1 MLRKPLLA
9 SISLFFASFLN
20 KQQPIP
26 RYLKMKPTNEL
37 SRVLQ
42 AGKSTR
48 TFARNLAGAIA
59 IFGAVGM
66 TQAGVVD
73 PTQPVAGSTQLQLAE
88 QWLQW
93 ALSIDAASNPMLD
106 TTGAYAHVNNLGPVF
121 FVAGN
126 AKGGSSTRTF
136 TVPAGKPI
144 FFPIINA
151 YDIEV
156 PGAGCDLACAFG
168 QIAYVG
174 GATGLYAT
182 LDGQD
187 LLTFPSYRQTSTAFF
202 TVDLSA
208 SLSLALGFGGPPI
221 AGLFDAVVDGYW
233 VAVEGLTPGQHTLKF
248 GGTFPTGFTLDVT
261 DTVNVPEPG
270 TLGLL
275 LLAAVA
281 ASARRRPVATDAVS
295 VGT

>member
-1 MLRKPLLA
+1 
-9 SISLFFASFLN
+9 
-20 KQQPIP
+20 
-26 RYLKMKPTNEL
+26 MKPTNEP

-59 IFGAVGM
+59 LFGAVGM

-126 AKGGSSTRTF
+126 TGGSSTRTF
-136 TVPAGKPI
+136 TAPAGKPI
-144 FFPIINA
+144 FFPIVTA

-156 PGAGCDLACAFG
+156 PADNCDLQCAFG
-168 QIAYVG
+168 YIPGVG
-174 GATGLYAT
+174 NATGLYAT

-208 SLSLALGFGGPPI
+208 SLSAALGFPPQY
-221 AGLFDAVVDGYW
+221 AGILDAIVDGYW
-233 VAVEGLTPGQHTLKF
+233 VAVEGLTPGPHTLKF
-248 GGTFPTGFTLDVT
+248 GGSIPDLAPGWTPPPVDVT

>member
-1 MLRKPLLA
+1 
-9 SISLFFASFLN
+9 
-20 KQQPIP
+20 
-26 RYLKMKPTNEL
+26 MKPTSEI
-37 SRVLQ
+37 SRFPQ

-59 IFGAVGM
+59 LFGAVGM

-126 AKGGSSTRTF
+126 TGGSSTRTF

-144 FFPIINA
+144 FFPVVTA

-156 PGAGCDLACAFG
+156 PGAGCDLQCAFAW
-168 QIAYVG
+168 IPYVG
-174 GATGLYAT
+174 GATGLYAR

-202 TVDLSA
+202 TVDVPA
-208 SLSLALGFGGPPI
+208 SLSSVLFGGPPYVGI
-221 AGLFDAVVDGYW
+221 LDAIVDGYW
-233 VAVEGLTPGQHTLKF
+233 VAVEGLTPGPHTLEF
-248 GGTFPTGFTLDVT
+248 GGTFPDISFTLDVT

-275 LLAAVA
+275 LLGGVA
-281 ASARRRPVATDAVS
+281 AYARRRSSVATDAVS
-295 VGT
+295 VRT

>member
-1 MLRKPLLA
+1 
-9 SISLFFASFLN
+9 
-20 KQQPIP
+20 
-26 RYLKMKPTNEL
+26 MKPTSEI
-37 SRVLQ
+37 SRFPQ

-59 IFGAVGM
+59 LFGAVGM

-73 PTQPVAGSTQLQLAE
+73 PTQKVAGIATQLELAE
-88 QWLQW
+88 QWVQW
-93 ALSIDAASNPMLD
+93 ALSTDAASNPMLD

-126 AKGGSSTRTF
+126 TGGSSTRTF

-151 YDIEV
+151 FDLEV
-156 PGAGCDLACAFG
+156 PADNCDVQCAFG
-168 QIAYVG
+168 FIPGVG

-187 LLTFPSYRQTSTAFF
+187 LLLTFPSYRQTSTAFF
-202 TVDLSA
+202 KVNLSA
-208 SLSLALGFGGPPI
+208 SLRDALGFPSQYVGV
-221 AGLFDAVVDGYW
+221 LDAITDGYW
-233 VAVEGLTPGQHTLKF
+233 VAVEGLTPGPHTLKF
-248 GGTFPTGFTLDVT
+248 GGTFPELAPGWTPFSLDVT

-275 LLAAVA
+275 LLGGVA
-281 ASARRRPVATDAVS
+281 AYARRRSSVATDAVS
-295 VGT
+295 VRT

>member
-1 MLRKPLLA
+1 
-9 SISLFFASFLN
+9 
-20 KQQPIP
+20 
-26 RYLKMKPTNEL
+26 
-37 SRVLQ
+37 
-42 AGKSTR
+42 
-48 TFARNLAGAIA
+48 
-59 IFGAVGM
+59 
-66 TQAGVVD
+66 
-73 PTQPVAGSTQLQLAE
+73 
-88 QWLQW
+88 
-93 ALSIDAASNPMLD
+93 MLD

-126 AKGGSSTRTF
+126 TGGSSTRTF

-144 FFPIINA
+144 FFPIVTA

-156 PGAGCDLACAFG
+156 PADNCDLQCAFG
-168 QIAYVG
+168 YIPGVG
-174 GATGLYAT
+174 NATGLYAT

-208 SLSLALGFGGPPI
+208 SLSAALGFPPQY
-221 AGLFDAVVDGYW
+221 AGILDAIVDGYW
-233 VAVEGLTPGQHTLKF
+233 VAVEGLTPGPHSLKF
-248 GGTFPTGFTLDVT
+248 GGSIPDLAPGWTPPPVDVT

-281 ASARRRPVATDAVS
+281 TSARRRPVATDAVS

>member
-1 MLRKPLLA
+1 
-9 SISLFFASFLN
+9 
-20 KQQPIP
+20 
-26 RYLKMKPTNEL
+26 MKPTNEP

-59 IFGAVGM
+59 LFGAVGM

-93 ALSIDAASNPMLD
+93 ALSTDGASNPMLD

-126 AKGGSSTRTF
+126 YSPGGSSARTF

-151 YDIEV
+151 FDIEV
-156 PGAGCDLACAFG
+156 PGAGCDLQCAFAW
-168 QIAYVG
+168 IPYVG
-174 GATGLYAT
+174 GATGLYAR
-182 LDGQD
+182 LDSQD

-202 TVDLSA
+202 TVDVSA
-208 SLSLALGFGGPPI
+208 SLSAALGFGGPPYV
-221 AGLFDAVVDGYW
+221 GLLDAIVDGYW
-233 VAVEGLTPGQHTLKF
+233 VAVEGLTPGQHTLEF

-275 LLAAVA
+275 LLAAVT